1 MMRKNLILTGI
12 ILITGALLGF
22 QSLPIDSYLSDN
34 PSSLDFFPTP
44 EPFNPSPAPPSLASI
59 DSLNNLELK
68 DVLGVQ
74 VIWAGSIASGG
85 ANIKNNG
92 GEFVNIGI
100 EWRSLAPSET
110 TLVADY
116 QWSSFD
122 SALSTA
128 SSLGLQIAVV
138 LGGNPTW
145 AADFD
150 RGPINK
156 VPITRFQEYVQAVV
170 SRYSAAPYNVK
181 FWSIYNE
188 PDVGSSEIST
198 FGSNPSDYVQTLQL
212 AYQTIKAI
220 DSDAVVLLGG
230 LAHDGFTEEG
240 GPFIRSFLDD
250 ILKLGAGAYFDAM
263 NFHYYP
269 AYDWRWT
276 GLTGLPALMGKAQ
289 ELRGIMA
296 ANDVDK
302 PMVCTELGLSSS
314 ATFGESDESQ
324 SRAVVKFFSRAI
336 AADLPIAI
344 WYNMN
349 DYASVPSDVFA
360 FHGLLDVSFVPKLSL
375 SALETLASYLD
386 GRIYI
391 RSMSSTEWG
400 ASQMEGYIYRHVQN
414 SVDTAVVW
422 SADGSL
428 QVITLPSGVGAVDD
442 KFGNPISFGSTLQID
457 ENPVFITYSIS
468 GIFLPLTMK

>member
-1 MMRKNLILTGI
+1 MNLSQPDILR
-12 ILITGALLGF
+12 
-22 QSLPIDSYLSDN
+22 
-34 PSSLDFFPTP
+34 SLDFFPTP
-44 EPFNPSPAPPSLASI
+44 EPLNLLAAPPSIANL
-59 DSLNNLELK
+59 DSLNNLEPK
-68 DVLGVQ
+68 HVMGVQ
-74 VIWAGSIASGG
+74 VISAGSIASG
-85 ANIKNNG
+85 AAAIKNNG
-92 GEFVNIGI
+92 GEFLNIGI
-100 EWRSLAPSET
+100 EWRSLAPSEAT
-110 TLVADY
+110 SVADY
-116 QWSSFD
+116 LWSSFD
-122 SALSTA
+122 SALNTA

-145 AADFD
+145 AAEFD

-156 VPITRFQEYVQAVV
+156 VPIARFQEYVQAVV
-170 SRYSAAPYNVK
+170 SRYSPAPYNVK

-188 PDVGSSEIST
+188 PDAGSAVVAA

-250 ILKLGAGAYFDAM
+250 ILKLGAGAYFDVM

-276 GLTGLPALMGKAQ
+276 GLTGLPALIGKAQ

-296 ANDVDK
+296 SNSVDK
-302 PMVCTELGLSSS
+302 PMVATELGLSSS
-314 ATFGESDESQ
+314 PTFGESNESQ
-324 SRAVVKFFSRAI
+324 SRAVVKYFSRAI
-336 AADLPIAI
+336 AADLKFAI

-349 DYASVPSDVFA
+349 DYIGAPSDAFR
-360 FHGLLDVSFVPKLSL
+360 FHGLLDASYVPKLSL
-375 SALETLASYLD
+375 SAFETLASYLD

-400 ASQMEGYIYRHVQN
+400 ASQMEGYIYRDVQN
-414 SVDTAVVW
+414 NVNTAVVW
-422 SADGSL
+422 SADGSA
-428 QVITLPSGVGAVDD
+428 QVITLPSGVSAVDD

-468 GIFLPLTMK
+468 WIFLPLTIK